1 MRAALVEAACVL
13 WPEHEWRSADT
24 HRGAFHLVLTAPS
37 GPSLRAIQGR
47 SGRERSKR
55 EAATLRALETAP
67 LPFQVPRVT
76 GGPLWSTGARTWLT
90 LLTTVPGATATDL
103 HVCGPERLSAYAD
116 VLRAL
121 RATSLSVR
129 SDLPPVRAWCGGKL
143 WPDIVRR
150 DLAPL
155 LSRPTRSTAVE
166 RVEAMLDAE
175 RNVAQT
181 LCHGDFGPHNILW
194 AGERADSVIDFDHA
208 CIGDPAIDLAPLI
221 SFHGAARVM
230 PLGESGEIRRA
241 MLHRA
246 TLPLQVAAAAHLA
259 GLRSLRDHAL
269 GNFEHRAA
277 EGTLFD
283 PSGERP
289 D

>member
-1 MRAALVEAACVL
+1 MRAALVEAARDL

-24 HRGAFHLVLTAPS
+24 HRGAFHFVLTAPR

-47 SGRERSKR
+47 SGRERSQR
-55 EAATLRALETAP
+55 EAVTLRTLETSS
-67 LPFQVPRVT
+67 LPFRVPRVI
-76 GGPLWSTGARTWLT
+76 GGPLWSAGARTWVT
-90 LLTTVPGATATDL
+90 LLTTVPGAVATDL
-103 HVCGPERLSAYAD
+103 QACGSERLSAYED
-116 VLRAL
+116 VLRSL
-121 RATSLSVR
+121 RAASLRVHHE
-129 SDLPPVRAWCGGKL
+129 LAPVRAWCGAEL
-143 WPDIVRR
+143 WPGIVRR

-155 LSRPTRSTAVE
+155 LSRATRFTAVE

-175 RNVAQT
+175 VDAPQT
-181 LCHGDFGPHNILW
+181 FCHGDFGPHNILW

-221 SFHGAARVM
+221 SFHGASGVM
-230 PLGESGEIRRA
+230 PLGESEEIRRA

-259 GLRSLRDHAL
+259 GLGSLRNHAL
-269 GNFEHRAA
+269 GNFERRAV
-277 EGTLFD
+277 ESTLFD